1 MHEQT
6 TITRL
11 WEAVMLKYACNACD
25 PCEDRMRGRQPC
37 YQSAAIAGNAAMHGR
52 LLWQQR

>member
-25 PCEDRMRGRQPC
+25 PIARIACE
-37 YQSAAIAGNAAMHGR
+37 AGNR
-52 LLWQQR
+52 VISLRW